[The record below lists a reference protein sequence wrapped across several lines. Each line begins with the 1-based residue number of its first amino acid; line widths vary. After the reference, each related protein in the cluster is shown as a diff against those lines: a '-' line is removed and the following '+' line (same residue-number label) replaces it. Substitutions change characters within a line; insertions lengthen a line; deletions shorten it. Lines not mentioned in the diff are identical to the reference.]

1 MKIGGI
7 YSFKGGRE
15 LLERNYES
23 ELREVEMIIG
33 SMDCSSLKTKVSREK
48 TMPNRKLYSPVEL
61 NKAFNKKFSE
71 FEWQSHRIICEYT
84 NQYYVDD

>member
-61 NKAFNKKFSE
+61 NKAFN
-71 FEWQSHRIICEYT
+71 
-84 NQYYVDD
+84 